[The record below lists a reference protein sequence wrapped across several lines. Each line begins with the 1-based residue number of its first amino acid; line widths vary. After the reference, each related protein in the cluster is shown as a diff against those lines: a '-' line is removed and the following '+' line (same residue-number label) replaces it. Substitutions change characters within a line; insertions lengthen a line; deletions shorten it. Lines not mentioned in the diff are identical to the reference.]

1 MSTWMRGLCEAR
13 PFKAGRRGCQ
23 WIYYQFP
30 ALPLSMPI
38 DLRSSL
44 MPTNLV
50 QQADEI
56 MRYAEI
62 LLGEHRTI
70 IRHDHRSLAEDRML
84 R

>member
-1 MSTWMRGLCEAR
+1 MSTWMSGLCEAQ
-13 PFKAGRRGCQ
+13 PFKTGRSGCQ

-30 ALPLSMPI
+30 AHPLSIPI

-44 MPTNLV
+44 MSTNLV

-62 LLGEHRTI
+62 LLGEHQTI
-70 IRHDHRSLAEDRML
+70 IRHDHRTLAEDRML